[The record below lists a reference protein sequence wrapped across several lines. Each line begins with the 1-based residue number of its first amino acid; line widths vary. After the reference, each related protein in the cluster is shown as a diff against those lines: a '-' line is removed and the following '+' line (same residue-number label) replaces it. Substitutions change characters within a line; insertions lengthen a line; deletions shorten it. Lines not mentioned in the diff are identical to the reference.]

1 MFVEP
6 HFDDVSYAKDI
17 RTNKVWTG
25 SEPPLKYGIYNMV
38 HGGRQAE
45 YSEIT
50 RDPRIDLVKE
60 NVNINHDDDLRLFR
74 LQGTEKQLLFLQSE
88 SDNWASTD

>member
-6 HFDDVSYAKDI
+6 HFDDISYATNI
-17 RTNKVWTG
+17 RTKQVWTE
-25 SEPPLKYGIYNMV
+25 SEPPLKYGIYNVV
-38 HGGRQAE
+38 HGGRHSE

-60 NVNINHDDDLRLFR
+60 NVNINDDDLRLFR
-74 LQGTEKQLLFLQSE
+74 LQGTEKQLVFLQSE
-88 SDNWASTD
+88 SDN